1 MTTQHRFGRR
11 EALIGAGTVALGAA
25 VGVPRLLEV
34 EAAAP
39 PPAQSSSQDPAPHVA
54 PATDDV
60 RALFGELRE
69 GSAISTHWH
78 LESIHA
84 VRAGAIPVVMSTI
97 YGGRFGVEIFREEAD
112 GPPPIA
118 RARGLALHL
127 LNHGDG
133 SSRTAE
139 LKGLGVMALGRLLE
153 ERRAEGAP
161 LPAGLD
167 TYRRRTARDPDG
179 VFDIPVGSEPA

>member
-11 EALIGAGTVALGAA
+11 EALVGMGAAALGAA

-34 EAAAP
+34 DAAASP
-39 PPAQSSSQDPAPHVA
+39 GPSGEPAPRVL

-60 RALFGELRE
+60 RALFGALRE

-78 LESIHA
+78 LESVHA

-97 YGGRFGVEIFREEAD
+97 YGGRFGVEIFREEAG
-112 GPPPIA
+112 GPTPIA

-133 SSRTAE
+133 TSRTAE
-139 LKGLGVMALGRLLE
+139 LNGLGVMALGRALE

-179 VFDIPVGSEPA
+179 IFDIPVGESA